1 MHLYNQDVH
10 VHTDNQDVHVH
21 TDNQDVLYT
30 CTIHTYTC
38 TCIHNLNVPHDS
50 SCTHQ
55 CSAHTGRHWSGITS
69 TQYELTTTQMN

>member
-50 SCTHQ
+50 
-55 CSAHTGRHWSGITS
+55 
-69 TQYELTTTQMN
+69 